1 MSKLNSG
8 EDVRLERRPATPDEF
23 PKLLTAAVHGTPF
36 RSLTGPDRA
45 MLYLVAVETGL
56 RASELASLTEASLD
70 LSGEIPTVTLEAAYS
85 KRRRRDVQPIHPE
98 LAEGLRTWLASRP
111 RSAPMLSMH
120 RHAPAKLWPGT
131 WNEKAAKMLR
141 VDLDAAGIAFED
153 ERGRL
158 DFHSLRGTFATNL
171 ATAGVSPKAAQELMR
186 HSDINLTM
194 KTYTTLRLSDVA
206 GDLNKLPALPT
217 GDGQTQRATG
227 TTDAAPI
234 ERHTTTAKPTPVLV
248 ARLVARPIGKK
259 GLPLMTADESRPSES
274 APEAASSTNA
284 KTPVLQGFD
293 VGCEPLRIAEK
304 EEPPLRLELRTYA
317 LRKRRS
323 TN

>member
-1 MSKLNSG
+1 M
-8 EDVRLERRPATPDEF
+8 
-23 PKLLTAAVHGTPF
+23 
-36 RSLTGPDRA
+36 
-45 MLYLVAVETGL
+45 ETGL

-85 KRRRRDVQPIHPE
+85 KRRRRDVQPIRPK
-98 LAEGLRTWLASRP
+98 LANRLRTWLASRP
-111 RSAPMLSMH
+111 RTAPTLSMH

-217 GDGQTQRATG
+217 GDAQTQRATG
-227 TTDAAPI
+227 TTDAAPN
-234 ERHTTTAKPTPVLV
+234 ERHTTTAKPAPVLV
-248 ARLVARPIGKK
+248 ARPMGKK
-259 GLPLMTADESRPSES
+259 GLPLITADESRPSETVL
-274 APEAASSTNA
+274 EATSSTNA

-293 VGCEPLRIAEK
+293 VGCEPVRIAEK
-304 EEPPLRLELRTYA
+304 QEPPLRLELRTYA